1 MGAPEKTSLWHSFSS
16 NHRKERKE
24 RKAGTTTTART
35 TVITPAH
42 FPSWS
47 RSRTNSTNT
56 SNVPRKQSADLPP
69 PYVEAAVPTITIS
82 PPEEPESDS
91 QYAFLGE
98 FHTIFLVD
106 DSSSM
111 RGELWEEAKDAIA
124 AIAPVC
130 TKYDSEGI
138 DIYFINH
145 RPKSNSDSKYS
156 SNYTYNYNYTSNP
169 SRRPKLDAG
178 GYHNIKTA
186 QRVSEI
192 FSSVRP
198 AGGTGVGSRL
208 FDILDP
214 YTKLVEA
221 KEAERRAQMDAPGP
235 GFLVKLVEPVK
246 SVKPINIITITD
258 GVFTDDAESIII
270 KTAQTLDGPSCRAI
284 PWQVGIQFFQI
295 GNDEM
300 ARQYLEVLDTDLGS
314 RCNDLHLRDI
324 VDTVSWRNRA
334 GERLDGYGILKTVLG
349 AVHKRLDKDWEC

>member
-1 MGAPEKTSLWHSFSS
+1 MGSPEKTSLWHSFSS
-16 NHRKERKE
+16 THRKERKE
-24 RKAGTTTTART
+24 RKAGATTASRPIVT
-35 TVITPAH
+35 TPTY
-42 FPSWS
+42 FRSWS
-47 RSRTNSTNT
+47 RGRTNSSNT
-56 SNVPRKQSADLPP
+56 SNFTEKQSSDLPP
-69 PYVEAAVPTITIS
+69 PYVEAAVPTIRIS
-82 PPEEPESDS
+82 APEEPESDS
-91 QYAFLGE
+91 QYAFLGN

-111 RGELWEEAKDAIA
+111 RGELWEEAKDAIS

-145 RPKSNSDSKYS
+145 RPKSNINSNSN
-156 SNYTYNYNYTSNP
+156 SNYTHSYNP

-178 GYHNIKTA
+178 GYHNIRTA

-198 AGGTGVGSRL
+198 SGGTGVGSRL

-221 KEAERRAQMDAPGP
+221 KETERRAQKDASGR
-235 GFLVKLVEPVK
+235 GFLVKPVEPAEPVK

-270 KTAQTLDGPSCRAI
+270 KTAQMLDGPSCRAI

-300 ARQYLEVLDTDLGS
+300 ARQYLEELDEDLGH
-314 RCNDLHLRDI
+314 RCNNLHMRDI

-334 GERLDGYGILKTVLG
+334 GKRLEGDGILKIVLG
-349 AVHKRLDKDWEC
+349 AVHKRLDRKKVA

>member
-1 MGAPEKTSLWHSFSS
+1 
-16 NHRKERKE
+16 
-24 RKAGTTTTART
+24 
-35 TVITPAH
+35 
-42 FPSWS
+42 
-47 RSRTNSTNT
+47 
-56 SNVPRKQSADLPP
+56 
-69 PYVEAAVPTITIS
+69 
-82 PPEEPESDS
+82 
-91 QYAFLGE
+91 
-98 FHTIFLVD
+98 
-106 DSSSM
+106 M

-145 RPKSNSDSKYS
+145 RQKSNINSN
-156 SNYTYNYNYTSNP
+156 SNYTHYYNP

-178 GYHNIKTA
+178 GYHNIRTA

-198 AGGTGVGSRL
+198 SGGTGVGSRL

-221 KEAERRAQMDAPGP
+221 KETERRAQKGTPGP
-235 GFLVKLVEPVK
+235 GFLVKPVEPAEPVK
-246 SVKPINIITITD
+246 PVKPINIITITD

-270 KTAQTLDGPSCRAI
+270 KTAQMLDGPSCRAI

-300 ARQYLEVLDTDLGS
+300 ARQYLEELDEDLGC
-314 RCNDLHLRDI
+314 RCNNLHMRDI

-334 GERLDGYGILKTVLG
+334 GKRLEGDGILKTVLG
-349 AVHKRLDKDWEC
+349 AVHKRLDRKKVG